1 MNVSSLSS
9 SKSSSS
15 TSSSYS
21 SSGLSG
27 LLSGMDTES
36 MVQKMLSGTQT
47 KIDRANQKKQQLEWK
62 QENYRT
68 CTSTINALYS
78 KYFDTSYD
86 AVVTNNLANS
96 KFFNQMSSAVSGSGV
111 KIVSTDTSAAAGDT
125 SVVVRQLATNAS
137 LVAANTMSGDRT
149 INTTG
154 TVDLTKLNR
163 TVGLTVNGAAVSV
176 NLNNAATTQ
185 EVADAFNTA
194 LSGKGITAK
203 IYDGRLRLVTSDT
216 SATIAVDKANSTE
229 YGLSVSGLSGANT
242 SSITDAAGAATG
254 TMLQGYSV
262 DVTAGASVQVS
273 YDGVKKTISL
283 SNVAG
288 SDGTITGD
296 SVAASL
302 NKQLKAAFG
311 DYVTAAYAGGKF
323 KLSMTSANNGL
334 GHELSV
340 YGVDANILGITPGAS
355 SSISTATKLGDISG
369 ISGSNYSFTLNGQ
382 SFSFDRS
389 NTISDVISAV
399 NKSAANVKISYS
411 GLSDTFRMDATSSGA
426 QYGISINQ
434 TEGNLL
440 STMFGSSAVGAAA
453 TASSGALTTGGIQG
467 TALSD
472 TYTTTAAS
480 LGMKVNGTNYTFS
493 LSAKSDGAAYT
504 KTEIETQ
511 FNDWLKT
518 KFGTQSDGVTAN
530 ISYANGK
537 LFTAKGYEVSFA
549 KTSVDMEDAAAVA
562 TAKTNDLA
570 LAMGFSVNGATNA
583 GTTGATLISDV
594 TGLAGANIVLT
605 DTMKA
610 ADLSNIQSV
619 DGFAVTYANGRLQL
633 DSSKMTAAQLVN
645 GKVDLSSSATLQ
657 ALYGG
662 QTSVTLGDGK
672 VAASANLTAG
682 KDAEVT
688 INGTTVTRS
697 SNNFTVDGITMQL
710 TAESAKD
717 ASGNYQAATITTTQD
732 TDTIVDALKSFVKD
746 YNAMVTDFQKL
757 ITADATYKD
766 YAPLTTAQQK
776 EMSTSE
782 IEKWTEKAKT
792 GLLRNDDTLEGF
804 LSTMRGALYA
814 KSSSSN
820 VALYDIG
827 IATYDQTGKLSLD
840 ETALR
845 NALSADPDGVAALF
859 TDSTDGIS
867 KRLMKVMDDTAKVS
881 SGLPG
886 TLVSLA
892 GSSDLASSL
901 KNNTLYSQMV
911 DLDDTLDRLQDR
923 YENEK
928 DRYWSMFNSME
939 TAMNSLNTQSSMISS
954 YFSN

>member
-1 MNVSSLSS
+1 
-9 SKSSSS
+9 
-15 TSSSYS
+15 
-21 SSGLSG
+21 
-27 LLSGMDTES
+27 
-36 MVQKMLSGTQT
+36 
-47 KIDRANQKKQQLEWK
+47 
-62 QENYRT
+62 
-68 CTSTINALYS
+68 
-78 KYFDTSYD
+78 
-86 AVVTNNLANS
+86 
-96 KFFNQMSSAVSGSGV
+96 
-111 KIVSTDTSAAAGDT
+111 
-125 SVVVRQLATNAS
+125 
-137 LVAANTMSGDRT
+137 
-149 INTTG
+149 
-154 TVDLTKLNR
+154 
-163 TVGLTVNGAAVSV
+163 
-176 NLNNAATTQ
+176 
-185 EVADAFNTA
+185 
-194 LSGKGITAK
+194 
-203 IYDGRLRLVTSDT
+203 
-216 SATIAVDKANSTE
+216 
-229 YGLSVSGLSGANT
+229 
-242 SSITDAAGAATG
+242 
-254 TMLQGYSV
+254 
-262 DVTAGASVQVS
+262 
-273 YDGVKKTISL
+273 
-283 SNVAG
+283 
-288 SDGTITGD
+288 
-296 SVAASL
+296 
-302 NKQLKAAFG
+302 
-311 DYVTAAYAGGKF
+311 
-323 KLSMTSANNGL
+323 
-334 GHELSV
+334 
-340 YGVDANILGITPGAS
+340 
-355 SSISTATKLGDISG
+355 
-369 ISGSNYSFTLNGQ
+369 
-382 SFSFDRS
+382 
-389 NTISDVISAV
+389 
-399 NKSAANVKISYS
+399 
-411 GLSDTFRMDATSSGA
+411 
-426 QYGISINQ
+426 
-434 TEGNLL
+434 
-440 STMFGSSAVGAAA
+440 
-453 TASSGALTTGGIQG
+453 
-467 TALSD
+467 
-472 TYTTTAAS
+472 
-480 LGMKVNGTNYTFS
+480 
-493 LSAKSDGAAYT
+493 
-504 KTEIETQ
+504 
-511 FNDWLKT
+511 
-518 KFGTQSDGVTAN
+518 
-530 ISYANGK
+530 
-537 LFTAKGYEVSFA
+537 
-549 KTSVDMEDAAAVA
+549 MEDAAAVA

-886 TLVSLA
+886 TLVALA